1 MGTSDP
7 PSSVSAAAA
16 PTSAPFVSPPQPLLA
31 AAAAA
36 AAATAADASA
46 ATAASAAPAA
56 TDDLITSAET
66 AVTAAIT
73 AMAAAAAAP
82 PADDANPL
90 LVPVD
95 ASLVLRAV
103 PRLVTTAAKIGVAT
117 VRALTAHAVYGPPH
131 DSWSWLTTATRAFL
145 RSAVA
150 TNPPDQALS
159 LHLGRSFTRWTF
171 PTSPHHFVYAPTALV
186 MDAVEPEHATSADVA
201 WTKSQ
206 KTTAEGQACG
216 HVVTGE
222 WVLPM
227 DAMLAAKAKRDK
239 MAAAGIDATKA
250 AQKAAAGIAC
260 GLEPEIDRVIL
271 YIHGGAFH
279 FLSGRTHRCITSR
292 LVSHVP
298 KTAALALHQRL
309 GPEHSHNAA
318 VEDLILA
325 YLTLIGRRA
334 ATTYT
339 YTEHP
344 LANLNFSAWCP
355 DLRTIQRNADRA
367 APAAHLLQ
375 RVWDPKQ
382 IVLAGDSSGGNTV
395 ASALLVLKHC
405 GYPLPGTAVLLSPW
419 LDPTSTSAS
428 WRDNHATCYLPADL
442 PGIVENFYRF
452 SHPFP
457 PTHPFVSPLY
467 ATRDMLRGLPPILV
481 QVGANEVL
489 RDESLEW
496 GKCLA
501 AVGSAVRV
509 EVYDG
514 GFHAFHAFPILE
526 RQRSVAF
533 QNIAKWLKE
542 LDRAA
547 EGASMSATAGADA
560 AAATAGG
567 KTSMRP
573 LHKSPKVGHR
583 HYEHDHEARI
593 STTEN
598 KDEGVTTV
606 DMAPPSASESDT
618 DDEDLATPRGDAAR
632 SQSDLIHTRVRT
644 GESEGDDMD
653 DANLHEDE
661 SITTSRPPLH
671 AAHVAWDLQ
680 DWSHVI
686 VSVRPAAARP

>member
-1 MGTSDP
+1 MGTSDST
-7 PSSVSAAAA
+7 PSVTAAAA
-16 PTSAPFVSPPQPLLA
+16 SAAFVSPPQPLLA

-46 ATAASAAPAA
+46 ETAASAAPAA
-56 TDDLITSAET
+56 TDDLITSAQA

-73 AMAAAAAAP
+73 AMAAAASSP
-82 PADDANPL
+82 SADDANPL

-159 LHLGRSFTRWTF
+159 LHLGRSFTTWTF

-186 MDAVEPEHATSADVA
+186 MDAVAPEVATPADVA

-206 KTTAEGQACG
+206 KMTVEGQARG

-250 AQKAAAGIAC
+250 AKEAAAGIAC
-260 GLEPEIDRVIL
+260 GPEPEIDRVIL
-271 YIHGGAFH
+271 Y
-279 FLSGRTHRCITSR
+279 
-292 LVSHVP
+292 
-298 KTAALALHQRL
+298 RL
-309 GPEHSHNAA
+309 GPENSHNAA
-318 VEDLILA
+318 VEDVILA
-325 YLTLIGRRA
+325 YLTLIGRRT

-501 AVGSAVRV
+501 SVGSAVRV

-542 LDRAA
+542 LDRAD
-547 EGASMSATAGADA
+547 EGVEMPGSATTDA
-560 AAATAGG
+560 PPTASGLNG
-567 KTSMRP
+567 STTSSSMRP
-573 LHKSPKVGHR
+573 LHKSPKVGH
-583 HYEHDHEARI
+583 HHHHHHEHDHEARI

-606 DMAPPSASESDT
+606 DMAPPSESDT
-618 DDEDLATPRGDAAR
+618 DDDEDLSSTPRERGR
-632 SQSDLIHTRVRT
+632 
-644 GESEGDDMD
+644 
-653 DANLHEDE
+653 
-661 SITTSRPPLH
+661 
-671 AAHVAWDLQ
+671 
-680 DWSHVI
+680 
-686 VSVRPAAARP
+686 